1 MAKTTKAK
9 TEEPTSTEGQSGLPP
24 EAPTTEGTTT
34 EGTTTEGTTTE
45 GTTQEPPP
53 DAEPVPA
60 LTPYQLAEAFTPTK
74 WDDLPEDPEVRR
86 LYVAMNGHL
95 RAYAKH

>member
-24 EAPTTEGTTT
+24 EAP
-34 EGTTTEGTTTE
+34 TTEGTTTE